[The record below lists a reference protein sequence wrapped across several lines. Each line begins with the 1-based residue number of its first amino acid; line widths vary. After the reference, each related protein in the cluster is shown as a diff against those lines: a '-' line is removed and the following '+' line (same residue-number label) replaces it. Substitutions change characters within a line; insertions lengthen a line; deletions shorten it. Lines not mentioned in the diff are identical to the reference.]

1 MKKMILTV
9 LLSVSAI
16 MGFGQDVLDNAIE
29 KAGKNLSGKLKGGYV
44 LLLDIFAPDAEDAG
58 KYITYGLQTQ
68 LVNNK
73 GLGLVDRSGV
83 INGEIAYQLSGS
95 VSDDTAQSIANQI
108 GASAV
113 IYGVFERLGSSYQLS
128 LRIIGVGTTRVL
140 YAEVFGI
147 RKDKRL
153 SDLLGEGMAVSQQIA
168 ERIRELEQVGEFGP
182 NWVGDSKSYGMLKY
196 ENKQPHEATDWVYKV
211 ISASGTSESAAKG
224 AVRRAIQ
231 QQLVEGI
238 STVFQ
243 SIMDSTINAAQDI
256 YGDYTEIADVMTQAC
271 SAARARVPNY
281 SELQQYT
288 ATTQREDGRTRY
300 TVYQLI
306 RISES
311 DMKAAVASV
320 DVAQIFKI
328 LDAKVQELHN
338 GDKMPQD
345 ITINITNN
353 ETYVTQINQTAMSYI
368 EVNGF

>member
-9 LLSVSAI
+9 LLSVSAV
-16 MGFGQDVLDNAIE
+16 MGFGQDVLDNAIA
-29 KAGKNLSGKLKGGYV
+29 KAGKDMSVVLKERYV
-44 LLLDIFAPDAEDAG
+44 LLLDVFAPGAEDVG

-68 LVNNK
+68 LVKNK
-73 GLGLVDRSGV
+73 GVGLVDRSGV
-83 INGEIAYQLSGS
+83 INDEITYQLSGN
-95 VSDDTAQSIANQI
+95 VSDETAQSIANQN

-113 IYGVFERLGSSYQLS
+113 IYGVFEKLGSSYQLS
-128 LRIIGVGTTRVL
+128 LKIIGVGTTRIP
-140 YAEVFGI
+140 YAEVFVI
-147 RKDKRL
+147 RNDRRL
-153 SDLLGEGMAVSQQIA
+153 SDLLGEGASVSQRITEQI
-168 ERIRELEQVGEFGP
+168 RDLEQIGEFGP
-182 NWVGDSKSYGMLKY
+182 KWVDDSKSYGMLKY
-196 ENKQPHEATDWVYKV
+196 ENKQSYEATEWVYKV
-211 ISASGTSESAAKG
+211 ISSSGTSESAAKG

-243 SIMDSTINAAQDI
+243 SVMDSTINAAQDI

-288 ATTQREDGRTRY
+288 ATTRREDGRTRY

-306 RISES
+306 RVSEG

-328 LDAKVQELHN
+328 LEAKVQELHN
-338 GDKMPQD
+338 GGKMPETV
-345 ITINITNN
+345 TINITNT
-353 ETYVTQINQTAMSYI
+353 ETHVTQINQTAMTFI
-368 EVNGF
+368 EVGGF